1 MSAKIKLNAASG
13 GGSFSLQAPSSSANN
28 RVMTL
33 PDTADGT
40 ILTTTNLDGVG
51 FKSVAILQEESN
63 ADLGTFTKD
72 AYRTRTLNVEVAD
85 PDNIVTLSSNQF
97 TLGTGTYIIEFSC
110 PAFEVDH
117 HHARLAHISGTG
129 GTSEEGSSE
138 YSDDGDEMSNRSLG
152 IAFQTITGSNVYEI
166 QHRSTQTQAGN
177 GFGVVAVGGNTIGT
191 IVKITKIL

>member
-1 MSAKIKLNAASG
+1 MSSIKLTADSNG
-13 GGSFSLQAPSSSANN
+13 GTFELKAPSSSSNT
-28 RVMTL
+28 RVLTL

-40 ILTTTNLDGVG
+40 ILSTTNLTGVG
-51 FKSVAILQEESN
+51 FKSVAILQEEGNS
-63 ADLGTFTKD
+63 DLGTFTKD
-72 AYRTRTLNVEVAD
+72 AYRTRTINVEVAD

-129 GTSEEGSSE
+129 GSSEEGSSE
-138 YSDDGDEMSNRSLG
+138 YADNGDEMSNRSFG
-152 IAFQTITGSNVYEI
+152 IALQTITGSNVYEI

-177 GFGVVAVGGNTIGT
+177 GFGVIAVGGNTVGT

>member
-1 MSAKIKLNAASG
+1 MSSIKLTADSG
-13 GGSFSLQAPSSSANN
+13 GGTFELKAPASSSNTRAL
-28 RVMTL
+28 TL
-33 PDTADGT
+33 PDSADGT
-40 ILTTTNLDGVG
+40 VLTTTNLDGVG
-51 FKSVAILQEESN
+51 FKSVAILQEEGN

-72 AYRTRTLNVEVAD
+72 AYRTRTINVEVAD

-97 TLGTGTYIIEFSC
+97 TLGTGTYIIEYSC

-138 YSDDGDEMSNRSLG
+138 YSDNGDEMSNRSLG
-152 IAFQTITGSNVYEI
+152 IALQTITGSNVYEI
-166 QHRSTQTQAGN
+166 QHRCTATQAGN

>member
-1 MSAKIKLNAASG
+1 MSKLKFPHASG
-13 GGSFSLQAPSSSANN
+13 NSVSIAAPQSNPASD
-28 RVMTL
+28 RTVYL

-40 ILTTTNLDGVG
+40 VLTTTYLTGVG

-63 ADLGTFTKD
+63 ADLGTFTSG

-97 TLGTGTYIIEFSC
+97 TLSAGTYIIEYSC

-129 GTSEEGSSE
+129 GSSEEGSSE
-138 YSDDGDEMSNRSLG
+138 YADDGDEISNRSLG
-152 IAFQTITGSNVYEI
+152 VAYQTITDSNVYEI
-166 QHRSTQTQAGN
+166 QHYASTTQSGN
-177 GFGVVAVGGNTIGT
+177 GFGVVAVGGNAVGT
-191 IVKITKIL
+191 IVKIIKIV